1 MRRYV
6 TLLIIS
12 LLFSLS
18 SGCAMAQKNLYVE
31 EEPENV
37 TEVVT
42 PDLPDKEEPE
52 SEIIVEIKG
61 AVLSPGVYRMKG
73 DSRLH
78 DLYLKAG
85 GGTETA
91 ELRMVNLAMH
101 IEDGQSFYIPEVGEE
116 SVQLPSDV
124 QGDPKESKINL
135 NTATREELMSVTGIG
150 PSTADN
156 ILAYREKA
164 GKFSSVEDLLQ
175 VDRIGEKTLEKLR
188 DFFTVK

>member
-1 MRRYV
+1 MRKYV
-6 TLLIIS
+6 TLLIIF

-18 SGCAMAQKNLYVE
+18 SGCAMAQKNLYIDE
-31 EEPENV
+31 DPENI

-42 PDLPDKEEPE
+42 PDLPDKEETE

-85 GGTETA
+85 GGTEAA

-116 SVQLPSDV
+116 IVKLPSDV

>member
-1 MRRYV
+1 MRRCLI
-6 TLLIIS
+6 LLLMF

-18 SGCAMAQKNLYVE
+18 SGCALEQKNLYAE
-31 EEPENV
+31 EDPENAS
-37 TEVVT
+37 EVIS
-42 PDLPDKEEPE
+42 PDLPDKEELE
-52 SEIIVEIKG
+52 REIIVEIKG

-73 DSRLH
+73 DARLH

-101 IEDGQSFYIPEVGEE
+101 IEDGESFYIPEKGEE
-116 SVQLPSDV
+116 IIMMPTDMH
-124 QGDPKESKINL
+124 GDQKESKINL

-156 ILAYREKA
+156 ILAYREKT